1 MPAIPDLPEISHD
14 HPDVTGGWLR
24 PAVFGAMDGL
34 VSNLALIAGVAG
46 GTRDHTGSAAVVLA
60 GLAGLAAGAFSM
72 AAGEYTSVASQ
83 SEAAQRE
90 IDKERR
96 EIIANPEAEAGELA
110 EMYVAKGI
118 DPVLA
123 AEVSRQIHA
132 NVDNAVAVHAREELG
147 VDPDDLA
154 SPMVAAVSSFL
165 SFAVGALI
173 PVLPYLLGADS
184 LVPGLARDAA
194 RAVPVRRRR
203 DPGDQPVVVVRR
215 LAADGAGRRGGRP
228 DVPVRQPRRERRDR
242 LIRPSAGPSRVWAT
256 RLAGRAADRYRAV
269 VFSMLGPMS
278 SPASLA

>member
-1 MPAIPDLPEISHD
+1 MTADALTPDVPEIQHE

-24 PAVFGAMDGL
+24 PGVFGAMDGL

-46 GTRDHTGSAAVVLA
+46 GTRDHTDSTAVVLA

-96 EIIANPEAEAGELA
+96 EIIANPAAEASELA
-110 EMYVAKGI
+110 EMYVGKGL
-118 DPVLA
+118 DPELA
-123 AEVSRQIHA
+123 QEVARQIHG

-154 SPMVAAVSSFL
+154 SPRVAAVSSFL
-165 SFAVGALI
+165 SFGAGALL

-184 LVPGLARDAA
+184 LLPGLVVTLVALFFCGAVVTQVTSRSWWYGGLRQMLLGAA
-194 RAVPVRRRR
+194 
-203 DPGDQPVVVVRR
+203 
-215 LAADGAGRRGGRP
+215 AAGLTYSFGTLVGGAGIG
-228 DVPVRQPRRERRDR
+228 
-242 LIRPSAGPSRVWAT
+242 
-256 RLAGRAADRYRAV
+256 
-269 VFSMLGPMS
+269 
-278 SPASLA
+278 